1 VPNEYASI
9 GFNPVTNQYVA
20 IGNSGI
26 YNSNDGL
33 HWKTNV
39 SGTTLIANATNYH
52 NGKVVW
58 NGAIWVV
65 AGNGG
70 PNSLLYSEDGNTW
83 YSGGAN
89 IFDSGYGSFD
99 VAWNGSIWVAV
110 GAPVNQREAIAYSH
124 TGKTWT
130 TVALSNKIITSNS
143 SSNYTV
149 NKPFSIEW
157 DGMVFVLTL
166 NTSVSAGD
174 HNYAISY
181 NGIDWTHTQ
190 AAILQNAN
198 IAKWTGS
205 TFVIAGQDP
214 TNSVL
219 IKQNDGYRNWFS
231 AKNPYTTTIYDF
243 DSNTE
248 FRNTIVFP
256 RSILLSNK
264 SYSFDGGATWSDAS
278 SNIGSLM
285 TTVNN
290 TCNNGKL
297 WVAVGTGANTIATS
311 ADGLH
316 WIGGGADIFTTA
328 GLDVYWANS
337 MWVAVGQGTNSIA
350 YSSDGIYWL
359 SAM

>member
-1 VPNEYASI
+1 
-9 GFNPVTNQYVA
+9 
-20 IGNSGI
+20 
-26 YNSNDGL
+26 
-33 HWKTNV
+33 
-39 SGTTLIANATNYH
+39 
-52 NGKVVW
+52 
-58 NGAIWVV
+58 
-65 AGNGG
+65 
-70 PNSLLYSEDGNTW
+70 
-83 YSGGAN
+83 
-89 IFDSGYGSFD
+89 
-99 VAWNGSIWVAV
+99 V

-157 DGMVFVLTL
+157 DGVVFVLTM

-214 TNSVL
+214 INSVL
-219 IKQNDGYRNWFS
+219 IKQNDGYRNWYS
-231 AKNPYTTTIYDF
+231 AKNPYTTTIYDL